1 VNAEVQTRVAAWF
14 DAVYRE
20 RGLRYL
26 RPAAAYGVYLQL
38 LRARPGES
46 LLDVGCGPGLL
57 LEHAVARGM
66 RTAGVDLSAAAVAM
80 AHTRL
85 PEASVRAGNAESLPF
100 ADASFDCVS
109 AIAALE
115 RVIDRGRA
123 LREMARVGK
132 PAARYCVMVRNA
144 DTPVWRLWRQALGRR
159 EVDGHQDA
167 LPLREWRQLFVRH
180 GFRVADVVPDQ
191 WPRQRLRRWLG
202 LRPAPGAEPLA
213 RGLLPLR
220 FAPQFVFLLE
230 KAGR

>member
-1 VNAEVQTRVAAWF
+1 VTAELQSRVAAWF

-26 RPAAAYGVYLQL
+26 RPAAAYGIYLQL

-57 LEHAVARGM
+57 LGHAVARGLHA
-66 RTAGVDLSAAAVAM
+66 TGVDLSPAAVAM
-80 AHTRL
+80 AHEQL
-85 PEASVRAGNAESLPF
+85 PQADVRIGNAESLPF
-100 ADASFDCVS
+100 ADATFDCVT

-115 RVIDRGRA
+115 RVLDRGRA

-132 PAARYCVMVRNA
+132 PAARYCLMVRNA
-144 DTPVWRLWRQALGRR
+144 DTAWWRLWHQALRQR

-167 LPLREWRQLFVRH
+167 RPLRAWRELFAQH
-180 GFRVADVVPDQ
+180 GFRVLDVLPDQ
-191 WPRQRLRRWLG
+191 WPRQRWRRLLG
-202 LRPAPGAEPLA
+202 LRSAPDAEPVA

-220 FAPQFVFLLE
+220 LAPQFVFLLE
-230 KAGR
+230 KAR